1 DDGQRSRNFDG
12 NRRTFVRAKFLRRD
26 GIINRKLV
34 RPGHKFRTLQHH
46 RAGTRARLSAG
57 ARLGRLYVEL
67 CRPHAASR
75 ARRHELVRFHRNAIR
90 ARDCGDDLWCDHAV
104 RAGAGAKA
112 VRRTRCVRNAN
123 RHTGSS
129 LGCRDGLMIAFST
142 CWNSG
147 RHTDGA
153 EMLREIVDLGF
164 DRVELGHG
172 IRISLMPGIQQ
183 MYDKGKVKFSSL
195 HNFCPL
201 PLEVLSA
208 SPDCYQFSSAYRK
221 ERDRAVKQTFQTID
235 FAERLG
241 APFIIMHLGEVR
253 MKPMTDSLIKL
264 ARRGELLSR
273 KYIRAKIRA
282 VEKREA
288 ASAMYLERV
297 KDCLRRIVEYAAG
310 KKVKFGIEGRR
321 GYEEI
326 PSERELPALLDEL
339 NSPQVGYWHDFGH
352 IQIKENLAFLDHA

>member
-1 DDGQRSRNFDG
+1 
-12 NRRTFVRAKFLRRD
+12 
-26 GIINRKLV
+26 
-34 RPGHKFRTLQHH
+34 
-46 RAGTRARLSAG
+46 
-57 ARLGRLYVEL
+57 
-67 CRPHAASR
+67 
-75 ARRHELVRFHRNAIR
+75 
-90 ARDCGDDLWCDHAV
+90 
-104 RAGAGAKA
+104 
-112 VRRTRCVRNAN
+112 
-123 RHTGSS
+123 
-129 LGCRDGLMIAFST
+129 MIAFST

-201 PLEVLSA
+201 PVEVLSA
-208 SPDCYQFSSAYRK
+208 SPDCYQFSSPYGK
-221 ERDRAVKQTFQTID
+221 ERERAIKQTFQTID

-241 APFIIMHLGEVR
+241 APFIVMHLGEVP
-253 MKPMTDSLIKL
+253 MKPVTDSFIKL
-264 ARRGELLSR
+264 ARKGELLSR

-297 KDCLRRIVEYAAG
+297 KDCLHRIVEYAAG

-352 IQIKENLAFLDHA
+352 IQIKENLAFLDHAEWLRQIGARTFGCHVQDCIWPAQDHQPPFAGDVDLAKLVPLLPKDCVWVWEMSPRKTAQEIERSVKTWKERFGT